1 MRLSRWTGLPA
12 LALGSCGLFAAALAL
27 VLTRAAPLP
36 VAVIVGLAALA
47 FGTSAAMAIRS
58 ALRLL
63 RGPAE
68 RFDAERAVRCDAAG
82 AVRVRERAVRR
93 DPGGG
98 AGYVRRWAAAFPV
111 VAWLAACGVLT
122 AGLLNFAMRAEGTW
136 IQYAES
142 GRDLDQR
149 QTYRDL
155 DLGLLADPSQLRFGV
170 LVGAIRPRDP
180 SRLLDLQVVDSTGRL
195 VRDGALG
202 AGQAT
207 SVAGIALYQ
216 WAMGPGIHLTVIHQ
230 EKGRLFDEP
239 VPLWP
244 AGGGGAYA
252 ETLRSG
258 NLELHV
264 RVDGWPWPDE
274 ASGTANVTL
283 RDGPQV
289 LFEGVVEP
297 RKVYPAR
304 EGYGIITWETRP
316 YVGLGVAHRTY
327 RQLSAASLAVLVTA
341 LVLWAF
347 VRAAPFRYREEEDG
361 GVAVFPPDAW
371 AKLSVR
377 R

>member
-27 VLTRAAPLP
+27 VLTRTVLLP
-36 VAVIVGLAALA
+36 PAIVVAFAALA
-47 FGTSAAMAIRS
+47 FGTSAAMAARS
-58 ALRLL
+58 VLHFL
-63 RGPAE
+63 RGPAS
-68 RFDAERAVRCDAAG
+68 RFDCQRAVRCDASG
-82 AVRVRERAVRR
+82 AAPVRERAVRR

-122 AGLLNFAMRAEGTW
+122 AGLLNFAMRAEGRW
-136 IQYAES
+136 VQYAES

-244 AGGGGAYA
+244 AGGGGGAYA

-258 NLELHV
+258 NLELRV
-264 RVDGWPWPDE
+264 RVDGWPWPDDD
-274 ASGTANVTL
+274 SGTANVTL

-304 EGYGIITWETRP
+304 DGYGIITWE
-316 YVGLGVAHRTY
+316 
-327 RQLSAASLAVLVTA
+327 
-341 LVLWAF
+341 
-347 VRAAPFRYREEEDG
+347 
-361 GVAVFPPDAW
+361 
-371 AKLSVR
+371 
-377 R
+377 